1 MQDKNSIDADGA
13 CPTESRKCF
22 PMGPKNSLE
31 NNFKSVLIFTFPS
44 EGL

>member
-22 PMGPKNSLE
+22 PMGPKK
-31 NNFKSVLIFTFPS
+31 FFRK
-44 EGL
+44 